1 MKNTTP
7 GRRISRLGADG
18 SCFVGQGGLKHPPWR
33 RSGSS
38 GIRVD
43 AQSVVHG
50 DSELLLASQVTLSRL
65 DRDVAEQELDLIQF
79 AAGKMA

>member
-1 MKNTTP
+1 
-7 GRRISRLGADG
+7 
-18 SCFVGQGGLKHPPWR
+18 LKDPPWW
-33 RSGSS
+33 RSWSS
-38 GIRVD
+38 GIRFD